1 MGYWY
6 TNSHDEGLGNNQGYL
21 YGLEKHILDLFEE
34 HLGWFKTEKERD
46 KKLDEELRIYM
57 GIEHEEIRK
66 LRIRQVKEKG
76 QPHFLDGLIF
86 GSK

>member
-1 MGYWY
+1 MGYVY
-6 TNSHDEGLGNNQGYL
+6 TNSHDEGLRNNNGYI
-21 YGLEKHILDLFEE
+21 YGLERHALDLFEK

-46 KKLDEELRIYM
+46 KKLDKELMIYM

-76 QPHFLDGLIF
+76 QPHYLDNLIF
-86 GSK
+86 GR